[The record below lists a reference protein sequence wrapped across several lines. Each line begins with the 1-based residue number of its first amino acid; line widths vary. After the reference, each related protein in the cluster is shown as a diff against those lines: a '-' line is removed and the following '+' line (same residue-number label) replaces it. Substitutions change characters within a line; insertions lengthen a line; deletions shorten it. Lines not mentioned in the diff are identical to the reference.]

1 MAGRETTYWVV
12 GLAALLCGSQISQAQ
27 SSSQYPFQDPA
38 LSAEVRITD
47 LLSRMTLEEKVFCL
61 GIDPSVPR
69 LGVKGSGHIEGLS
82 GVALGGHGGWAGTIN
97 KPVPTTQFPEAKGMG
112 QSWDPDLL
120 RRVAAAEGYE
130 ARYAAQNSTYA
141 GMRTPR
147 IVGGLVVRG
156 PNADLSRDPR
166 WGRNGESYGEDPYLV
181 GTMTVAFVKGLQ
193 GPDPHYWQAASLM
206 KHFLANSNEDGRFGS
221 SSDFNDRLFH
231 EYYSRP
237 FRMGIQQGG
246 AESMMAAY
254 NAWNHTPMT
263 ISPTL
268 RSVVEHNWGLD
279 GIICTDRGAL
289 TNLVTRFHDF
299 PSLDQAAAA
308 TIHAGI
314 NQYLDHWNEPI
325 VAALKNHLITE
336 GDLDENLRGVF
347 RVMIHLGQLDPESM
361 VPYASIGKDAASS
374 REPWDSADH
383 KALDRKIT
391 DESIVLLKN
400 DAQTLPLDPRRLKSV
415 AVIGP
420 YADQVLFGF
429 YSGLPPYSVSPFAGI
444 RERLGKDVTVSLATG
459 QDSAAAAEL
468 ARKADVAIVIL
479 GNHSTC
485 NAAPN
490 QIAGHCPPDEGVEGQ
505 DRKALDLAQEP
516 LAKEIYAANPHTV
529 LVLIS
534 SFPYAINWSQQH
546 LPAIVQLV
554 HSSDEE
560 GHALADV
567 LFGDYN
573 PAGHL
578 TQTWPSSLEQ
588 LPQVFDYD
596 ITHGE
601 TYMYF
606 KSRPLYPFGFGLS
619 YTTFV
624 YSHLKLSSKTVSSG
638 SSLDVS
644 FELKNTG
651 ARAGDEVAQIYA
663 SFPRSRVARP
673 TEELI
678 GFQRVSLLPG
688 ETKTVHVLIAP
699 DDLAYWNDDH
709 KKLELEATKIEL
721 KVGSSSAN
729 IHLKST
735 VSVRN

>member
-1 MAGRETTYWVV
+1 MTYLAV
-12 GLAALLCGSQISQAQ
+12 GLAALLFGRQISEAQ
-27 SSSQYPFQDPA
+27 SSYEYPFQNPE
-38 LSAEVRITD
+38 LSAEGRITD
-47 LLSRMTLEEKVFCL
+47 LLSRMSLEEKIFCL

-120 RRVAAAEGYE
+120 RQVAAAEGYE
-130 ARYAAQNSTYA
+130 ARYAAQNPTYA

-193 GPDPHYWQAASLM
+193 GTDPHYWQAASLM

-221 SSDFNDRLFH
+221 SSDFNDRLFY

-268 RSVVEHNWGLD
+268 KSVVERDWGLD

-289 TNLVTRFHDF
+289 TNLVTRFHAF

-314 NQYLDHWNEPI
+314 NQYLDHWNDPI
-325 VAALKNHLITE
+325 AAALQNHLITE
-336 GDLDENLRGVF
+336 RDIDENLRGVF

-361 VPYASIGKDAASS
+361 VPYASIGKVAASS
-374 REPWDSADH
+374 HEPWDSAEH
-383 KALDRKIT
+383 KTLDRKIT

-400 DAQTLPLDPRRLKSV
+400 SAQTLPLDPKRLKSV

-429 YSGLPPYSVSPFAGI
+429 YSGLPPYSVSPVAGI
-444 RERLGKDVTVSLATG
+444 QERLGKDVAVRFATG

-468 ARKADVAIVIL
+468 ARKSDVAIVIL

-485 NAAPN
+485 NAAPS
-490 QIAGHCPPDEGVEGQ
+490 QIAGKCPPGEGVEGQ
-505 DRKALDLAQEP
+505 DRKALDLAREP
-516 LAKEIYAANPHTV
+516 LAKEIYAANPHTI
-529 LVLIS
+529 LVLIA
-534 SFPYAINWSQQH
+534 SFPYAINWSQEH
-546 LPAIVQLV
+546 LPAIVQMA

-560 GHALADV
+560 GNALADV

-578 TQTWPSSLEQ
+578 TQTWPTSLAQ
-588 LPQVFDYD
+588 LPPVLDYD
-596 ITHGE
+596 IAHGE
-601 TYMYF
+601 TYLYF
-606 KSRPLYPFGFGLS
+606 KSKPLYPFGFGLS
-619 YTTFV
+619 YTTFA
-624 YSHLKLSSKTVSSG
+624 YSHLKLGSNAVSSG

-651 ARAGDEVAQIYA
+651 TRAGDEVAQIYA
-663 SFPRSRVARP
+663 SFPHSKMVRP
-673 TEELI
+673 IEVLI
-678 GFQRVSLLPG
+678 GFQRISLQAG
-688 ETKTVHVLIAP
+688 ETKTVHVQIAP
-699 DDLAYWNDDH
+699 DALKYWNDDH
-709 KKLELEATKIEL
+709 KKLELEKSKIEL

-729 IHLKST
+729 VHLKST
-735 VSVRN
+735 VSVSN